1 MCYIRDKGGI
11 IMKKKFVRIICWTI
25 AIALLC
31 TAVWFLCAFFGNPI
45 SSALAKSTAKR
56 HLEENYSGTDFEIE
70 RIGYDLKT
78 GGYYAKVMSPSSQD
92 SYFTIYMD

>member
-1 MCYIRDKGGI
+1 
-11 IMKKKFVRIICWTI
+11 MKKKFVRIICWTI

-56 HLEENYSGTDFEIE
+56 YLEDNYPDADFIIAE
-70 RIGYDLKT
+70 RVVLRLYSWLFVYRILFAAVIGAPKHPMT
-78 GGYYAKVMSPSSQD
+78 
-92 SYFTIYMD
+92 